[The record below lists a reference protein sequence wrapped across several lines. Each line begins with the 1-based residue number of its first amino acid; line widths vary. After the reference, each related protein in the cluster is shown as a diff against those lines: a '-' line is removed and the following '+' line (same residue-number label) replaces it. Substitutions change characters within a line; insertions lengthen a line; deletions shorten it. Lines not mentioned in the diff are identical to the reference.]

1 MNALRLLGK
10 DLRLLTRSPALLAI
24 LIGYPILVALLVAV
38 ALQGEDRKPAVAF
51 VNLDT
56 PGATIQVGGKT
67 TTIDDYVARL
77 SDEIELRKTT
87 AEVAR
92 KALDD
97 GRIAAILTV
106 PEGFVESLEF
116 GKLPPTVEL
125 VTSRRSA
132 VQSAAITRRL
142 ESAIF
147 RINQSLATDYIGQLV
162 KLADVVVKGGS
173 ISVFGVT
180 GEAFGIKRSQALI
193 EDVRTQLRAQ
203 GDDELADKLFPL
215 DDFID
220 QTAINLRLAAGA
232 AAVIQSPVRLKVV
245 EATAGREPLSAFGVA
260 AALLVSLG
268 LVGVLLAASAV
279 SGEREDN
286 VLVRLSRGLVSPGA
300 MIAEKMVFAAI
311 AGVVVGMVLLGLL
324 EVTTSL
330 SIGRWG
336 LWLPTLVL
344 AGLAFGGFG
353 VLVGALARETRTAL
367 LAGLMIALPLIFLGL
382 VPENPAASAIA
393 QLVAFGPAFEAF
405 QALLVEP
412 EIPDDIGLLMGH
424 LALVAVA
431 FGTAAAL
438 VLRRRERA

>member
-38 ALQGEDRKPAVAF
+38 ALQGEDRKPEVAF

-56 PGATIQVGGKT
+56 PGATIQVGGET

-77 SDEIELRKTT
+77 SDEIELKKSTP
-87 AEVAR
+87 EVAR

-106 PEGFVESLEF
+106 PKGFVESLEF
-116 GKLPPTVEL
+116 GELPPTVEL

-132 VQSAAITRRL
+132 VQSEAITRRL

-193 EDVRTQLRAQ
+193 EDVRKQLVAQ
-203 GDDELADKLFPL
+203 GDGDLAAKLFPL

-232 AAVIQSPVRLKVV
+232 AAVIQSPVRLRVV
-245 EATAGREPLSAFGVA
+245 EAAAGREPLSAFGVA

-286 VLVRLSRGLVSPGA
+286 VLVRLARGLVSPGA

-311 AGVVVGMVLLGLL
+311 AGLVVGMVLLGLL

-330 SIGRWG
+330 AIGRWG

-382 VPENPAASAIA
+382 VPENAAASAIA

-424 LALVAVA
+424 LALVAAA
-431 FGTAAAL
+431 FGIAATL